1 MTRAGS
7 QAMQGGKRAA
17 LVIGNSDYQRAA
29 PLANASNDAAAVSR
43 ALKRLGWD
51 VTLRENLNRSSMQDA
66 LEAFRE
72 TTEDCAAALFF
83 FAGHGINI
91 WGQNYLLPVDA
102 RIEFEDHV
110 HQRSCFLGNILDG
123 MVERA
128 GISIALIDA
137 CQENPFQRSTTRSLN
152 PDYRS
157 GGRIGSGLAHVKAP
171 QGAFVAFAASPGEL
185 AYDTP
190 GRHSPFT
197 NALLES
203 FSSDDGEISAI
214 FGRVQERVYAA
225 TGGAQ
230 RPWMHS
236 DLPGPFYMSAGTRPA
251 ARSSAPPA
259 SSGVTQPR
267 QTISG
272 MSGKTVT
279 ARLRVAREQSP
290 EQPEP
295 VAVAQTR
302 HQPVTEAPSIPQIA
316 PMPPGATMA
325 NPDLSISNIGE
336 VAGQLALAIGAAEWE
351 RLRDSRDIGQLM
363 RFAEHFPGYYGEC
376 ARERVQIL
384 SSEMRE
390 HSNWL
395 WAGQHD
401 TIEAYQR
408 FLAVWPQGRY
418 ASMALDRLAEL
429 ENPQRQ
435 APGGGQ
441 AQAPVPMPVPT
452 QAPVFSQSRVM
463 AHARGQTPGRPQAQS
478 PVPVQSLPHV
488 QTAAEGTVR
497 NHRPATE
504 NFGHVHVRTTAPA
517 RNQMFEIGQV
527 IRDSDLAPE
536 LVVVPPGAFIMGSS
550 EENAHP
556 SELPEHRVVIP
567 RALAVGRYPVTF
579 DEWDAAFDSGGVVH
593 RPSDKRW
600 GRGRRPVINVSWND
614 AQGYVEW
621 LSEVT
626 GQGYRLLSE
635 AEWEYCCRSGS
646 TTSYSTGSHL
656 ARRAAHCSFDHW
668 GCAGR
673 TVEVGM
679 FEANRFGLHDMH
691 GNVSEWVEDTWC
703 DSHNDAP
710 DDGSPFIDPRQSAKV
725 VRGGS
730 WTDVPRSLRC
740 SSRNRLKAGSRN
752 DHTGF
757 RVARV
762 LT

>member
-7 QAMQGGKRAA
+7 QAIGGGKRAA

-29 PLANASNDAAAVSR
+29 RLANASNDAAAVSR
-43 ALKRLGWD
+43 ALERLGWN
-51 VTLRENLNRSSMQDA
+51 VTLRQNLNRIAMEDA
-66 LEAFRE
+66 LASFQEE
-72 TTEDCAAALFF
+72 TEDCAAALFF

-91 WGQNYLLPVDA
+91 WGQNYLLPIDA

-152 PDYRS
+152 PDFRS
-157 GGRIGSGLAHVKAP
+157 GGRSGSGLAHVKAP

-197 NALLES
+197 SALLES
-203 FSSDDGEISAI
+203 FSDEDGEISAI
-214 FGRVQERVYAA
+214 FQRVQERVHAA

-236 DLPGPFYMSAGTRPA
+236 DLPGPFYMSANGRGTRQA
-251 ARSSAPPA
+251 AWPGN
-259 SSGVTQPR
+259 SGPKRQPGS
-267 QTISG
+267 TTSG
-272 MSGKTVT
+272 ISGKTVT
-279 ARLRVAREQSP
+279 ARLRVARSQSL

-295 VAVAQTR
+295 VAAAQ
-302 HQPVTEAPSIPQIA
+302 SL
-316 PMPPGATMA
+316 PPGTPPPSEFPVAPAAPGAPPAGPELT
-325 NPDLSISNIGE
+325 ISEIGE
-336 VAGQLALAIGAAEWE
+336 VAGQLALAVGAAEWE
-351 RLRDSRDIGQLM
+351 RLRESRDIGQLM

-376 ARERVQIL
+376 ARERAQAL
-384 SSEMRE
+384 MSEGRE

-401 TIEAYQR
+401 SIEAYQR

-418 ASMALDRLAEL
+418 ASIAMARLAEL
-429 ENPQRQ
+429 ENLERQSTGHVQPQAPMPMQATAVPQRRVLTPAHTQ
-435 APGGGQ
+435 P
-441 AQAPVPMPVPT
+441 PVQPRTPTPVRE
-452 QAPVFSQSRVM
+452 QS
-463 AHARGQTPGRPQAQS
+463 ATRPQA
-478 PVPVQSLPHV
+478 
-488 QTAAEGTVR
+488 TAHSTVR
-497 NHRPATE
+497 DRRPSPAGT
-504 NFGHVHVRTTAPA
+504 GHAPVRTATPV
-517 RNQMFEIGQV
+517 RVRTWEFGQV
-527 IRDSDLAPE
+527 IRDHDVAPE
-536 LVVVPPGAFIMGSS
+536 LVIVPPGEFIMGSS

-556 SELPEHRVVIP
+556 SEAPEHRVVIP

-579 DEWDAAFDSGGVVH
+579 DEWDAAFESGGVLH

-614 AQGYVEW
+614 AKSYLEW

-626 GQGYRLLSE
+626 GHEYRLLSE
-635 AEWEYCCRSGS
+635 AEWEYCCRSG
-646 TTSYSTGSHL
+646 TTTTYSTGSHL
-656 ARRAAHCSFDHW
+656 SRRAAHCSFDHW
-668 GCAGR
+668 GCAGK

-679 FEANRFGLHDMH
+679 FDANRFGLHDMH
-691 GNVSEWVEDTWC
+691 GNVSEWVEDSWC
-703 DSHNDAP
+703 DTYNDTP
-710 DDGSPFIDPRQSAKV
+710 DDGSPFIDSQQSARV

-730 WTDVPRSLRC
+730 WTDVPRSLRS
-740 SSRNRLKAGSRN
+740 SSRNRLKAASRN
-752 DHTGF
+752 DQTGF